1 MKLYWKILIIVLLL
15 VKILLITFII
25 WLTTKSADLYVRQK
39 IEEFFKLETNSDVK
53 LGKVDISL
61 PLILDIEYVDI
72 IDQGGNKCEFK
83 NLHLSLVPTIFPFW
97 ELHFWSVS
105 SDEVVI
111 NQNFTFVKHKNN
123 SDSFFNPD
131 ITIRQASIAKLTV
144 TDGSKNIWG
153 SDLAVNGH
161 FEYLSADKR
170 LEFALQTARYKVD
183 EQIEVLGSYSN
194 IKQLLEV
201 KSVVYERE
209 NINISG
215 NFSADLMNDKLTGQ
229 GLYKINI
236 PHEILAENNAKLSI
250 NAIEGTFDVLG
261 KNSAPDFSIKGQT
274 KINDELLNYI
284 LSGSIRDKIISGQ
297 FKASYREIS
306 ATSEIKYDDHK
317 VHISKL
323 KANIGT
329 LENTA
334 DIVLDLAKN
343 TIQGSVD
350 TVDQNMGF
358 VSLYIPHLK
367 LGNGRMQTKFSLDE
381 KLNQKAQIIAKIEHF
396 KKEILS
402 ITIDLVHDASNAIIP
417 YKFSLNTL
425 EPINTKIESKGEVKF
440 ASDLSIVIDS
450 ISGVIADAKLQSS
463 GKNYISLV
471 PEIAIDLGN
480 IKIDQGVISI
490 RGEYKHQNISGNI
503 AINNLPV
510 ENIFNSSAIT
520 MKNAILA
527 CDLKLSGTLDNL
539 IWNGGAKFTGDRYE
553 VKQFGFQINNIT
565 AKATIKD
572 SIMLS
577 ELSAKDAFGNI
588 ISSKGRVVLS
598 DKFPYNFE
606 LNTNQFNPIN
616 TPYIFGQVKGKLL
629 FTGDINSA
637 KTEGALV
644 FGPAEIKIPDQF
656 SDDIQELNIYDPEKF
671 RNTRTPYPIGLNID
685 FSTSDKLF
693 IRGYGVDSRLE
704 GKLKVSGDISAP
716 SFYGTLNSVRGRYQ
730 EFGKLLTIKKG
741 ELLFDGPISP
751 SPFLNI
757 VGVYV
762 NSGNEIRVILSGS
775 IFNPQ
780 ISIESTPAMSQE
792 RALSFL
798 LFGEHPEDISPFQA
812 LQLADGARR
821 LSGQGR
827 GIDPLGLGRKMLRVD
842 DISLKTDN
850 DNPENSAIGIGKYLT
865 EKVYVE
871 IERGRQA
878 DSTKLRVDVQLT
890 PKISLENTTRQEGA
904 TSFGVNWRFDY

>member
-1 MKLYWKILIIVLLL
+1 MKLYLKILIIVLLL
-15 VKILLITFII
+15 VKISLIAFII
-25 WLTTKSADLYVRQK
+25 WLTTESADLYVRQK
-39 IEEFFKLETNSDVK
+39 IEEFFKLETTSNIK
-53 LGKVDISL
+53 LGKVNLSL
-61 PLILDIEYVDI
+61 PLVLDIEYVDI
-72 IDQGGNKCEFK
+72 VDQKGNGCELK

-97 ELHFWSVS
+97 ELYFWSIS
-105 SDEVVI
+105 SDEVTV
-111 NQNFTFVKHKNN
+111 NRNFTLTENKNN
-123 SDSFFNPD
+123 KDSFFNPD
-131 ITIRQASIAKLTV
+131 IVIRHASIAKLKLV
-144 TDGSKNIWG
+144 DGNTSVLP
-153 SDLAVNGH
+153 DLAVSGH
-161 FEYLSADKR
+161 FEYLSTSKQFD
-170 LEFALQTARYKVD
+170 LALQAARYKVD
-183 EQIEVLGSYSN
+183 EKIEIVGSYSN
-194 IKQLLEV
+194 IKHLLEV
-201 KSVVYERE
+201 KSAVYEQGE
-209 NINISG
+209 ISISG
-215 NFSADLMNDKLTGQ
+215 NLIADFMNDKLIGQ
-229 GLYKINI
+229 GQYKINI
-236 PHEILAENNAKLSI
+236 PQNSIAENNAKLSI
-250 NAIEGTFDVLG
+250 SPVEGTFDVLG

-274 KINDELLNYI
+274 KINDEPLDYK
-284 LSGSIRDKIISGQ
+284 LSASMKDKIISGSFEAKYQ
-297 FKASYREIS
+297 EIN
-306 ATSEIKYDDHK
+306 ATSEVKYDDQKLHF
-317 VHISKL
+317 SKL

-329 LENTA
+329 LENNA
-334 DIVLDLAKN
+334 DIIVDLDKYTVQGTIDTIDKN
-343 TIQGSVD
+343 MDFISH
-350 TVDQNMGF
+350 
-358 VSLYIPHLK
+358 YIPYFNHGDCIL
-367 LGNGRMQTKFSLDE
+367 QTKFSLDE
-381 KLNQKAQIIAKIEHF
+381 KLKQKAQVLAKIKDF

-402 ITIDLVHDASNAIIP
+402 IAIDLVHDTSNAIMP
-417 YKFSLNTL
+417 YKFSLTTS
-425 EPINTKIESKGEVKF
+425 EPIVAKIESRGEIKL
-440 ASDLSIVIDS
+440 ADDLAIIIDS
-450 ISGVIADAKLQSS
+450 IGGMIADAKLQSG
-463 GKNYISLV
+463 GKNYISLA
-471 PEIAIDLGN
+471 PKIAIDLKN
-480 IKIDQGVISI
+480 IKINQGII
-490 RGEYKHQNISGNI
+490 NISGEYNHPSINGNI
-503 AINNLPV
+503 AVNNLAL

-539 IWNGGAKFTGDRYE
+539 IWHGNAKFTGDRYE

-565 AKATIKD
+565 AKASVKD

-588 ISSKGRVVLS
+588 ISSKGKIVLS
-598 DKFPYNFE
+598 DKFPYNFD
-606 LNTNQFNPIN
+606 LNTNKFNPIN

-637 KTEGALV
+637 KAEGAIV
-644 FGPAEIKIPDQF
+644 FGPAEIKIPDQL
-656 SDDIQELNIYDPEKF
+656 SDNIQELNIYDPEKPK
-671 RNTRTPYPIGLNID
+671 NIRTSYPIGLNVD
-685 FSTSDKLF
+685 FSTADKLF

-716 SFYGTLNSVRGRYQ
+716 SFHGTLNSVRGRYQ

-757 VGVYV
+757 IGVYV

-775 IFNPQ
+775 IFSPQ
-780 ISIESTPAMSQE
+780 ISIESTPTMNQE

-890 PKISLENTTRQEGA
+890 PKISLENTTKQEGA

>member
-15 VKILLITFII
+15 VKISLITFII
-25 WLTTKSADLYVRQK
+25 WLTTQSADLYARQK
-39 IEEFFKLETNSDVK
+39 IEEFFALETTSNVK
-53 LGKVDISL
+53 LGKVNLSL
-61 PLILDIEYVDI
+61 PLVLDIEYVDI
-72 IDQGGNKCEFK
+72 VDQSGNRCEFK
-83 NLHLSLVPTIFPFW
+83 NLHVSLVPTIFPFW
-97 ELHFWSVS
+97 ELYFWSIS

-111 NQNFTFVKHKNN
+111 NQNFTLIKSKKND
-123 SDSFFNPD
+123 DSFFNPD
-131 ITIRQASIAKLTV
+131 IVMRQVNIAKLRV
-144 TDGSKNIWG
+144 IDGNESVLP
-153 SDLAVNGH
+153 DLMINGH

-170 LEFALQTARYKVD
+170 LDFALQAARYKAD
-183 EQIEVLGSYSN
+183 EKIEILGSYSN
-194 IKQLLEV
+194 ITQLLEV
-201 KSVVYERE
+201 KSAIYEQE
-209 NINISG
+209 NMNISG
-215 NFSADLMNDKLTGQ
+215 NLTADLMNDKLTGQ
-229 GLYKINI
+229 GGYKINI
-236 PHEILAENNAKLSI
+236 PHSILAENNAKLSI

-274 KINDELLNYI
+274 KINDEPLDYR
-284 LSGSIRDKIISGQ
+284 LSAGIRGKIISGQ
-297 FKASYREIS
+297 FEANYKEIS
-306 ATSEIKYDDHK
+306 ATSEIKYDDQKLH
-317 VHISKL
+317 VSKL

-334 DIVLDLAKN
+334 DIVVDLEKY
-343 TIQGSVD
+343 TIQGVVD
-350 TVDQNMGF
+350 TVDKNMSF
-358 VSLYIPHLK
+358 VSHYIPYFNR
-367 LGNGRMQTKFSLDE
+367 GSCSVQTKFLLDE
-381 KLNQKAQIIAKIEHF
+381 QLKQKAQIIAKIKDS

-402 ITIDLVHDASNAIIP
+402 IAIDLVHDASNVIMP
-417 YKFSLNTL
+417 YKLSLTTS
-425 EPINTKIESKGEVKF
+425 EPITAKIESKGEIKL
-440 ASDLSIVIDS
+440 ADDLSIMIDS
-450 ISGVIADAKLQSS
+450 ISGVIADAKIQSS
-463 GKNYISLV
+463 DKNHISLAPKV
-471 PEIAIDLGN
+471 SVDLRN
-480 IKIDQGVISI
+480 IKIDQGIISVS
-490 RGEYKHQNISGNI
+490 GEYNHQSISGNI
-503 AINNLPV
+503 AINNLHL
-510 ENIFNSSAIT
+510 ENIFNSSAIN

-539 IWNGGAKFTGDRYE
+539 IWNGKTKFTGDRYE
-553 VKQFGFQINNIT
+553 VKQFGFQISNIT
-565 AKATIKD
+565 ATASIKD
-572 SIMLS
+572 SMMLS
-577 ELSAKDAFGNI
+577 EISAKDAFGNI
-588 ISSKGRVVLS
+588 ISSKGKIVLS
-598 DKFPYNFE
+598 DKFPYNFD
-606 LNTNQFNPIN
+606 LNTNKFNPIN
-616 TPYIFGQVKGKLL
+616 TPYIFGEVKGKLL

-637 KTEGALV
+637 KAEGALV

-656 SDDIQELNIYDPEKF
+656 SDDIQELNIYDPEKLK
-671 RNTRTPYPIGLNID
+671 NTRTSYPIGLNVD
-685 FSTSDKLF
+685 FATSDKLF

-741 ELLFDGPISP
+741 ELLFDGPITP

-827 GIDPLGLGRKMLRVD
+827 GIDPLGLGRKILRVD

-850 DNPENSAIGIGKYLT
+850 DNPENSALGIGKYLT